1 MLIIP
6 VVQIHHLSIDLACP
20 PGLGLPLKTVRVQ
33 GTPTAVIIVTVA
45 VHKSGVETDS
55 LLAPR
60 LATVEG
66 PVHGGPLLL
75 SDWNSPQGSPLLH
88 SEWDSL
94 QRSPLLNSEWDSHQE
109 GHPLQSEWDSLLTPG
124 LVAAR
129 DPFQGILLLQG
140 HAPQGIP
147 SLQRASPLHLSEWD
161 SLREVPLLPN
171 DNVLSRGTQ
180 ILLYGSIHP
189 ELRLVRLL
197 LRDPSRGLLPP
208 ILILLRGE
216 DKEAEDTSMPAPVKA
231 MIDFILQSFPEATA
245 SPAHPSSRSFDL
257 STSAGVTDAA
267 TPSGSLLAWCH
278 AMSDSFSDT
287 QKRFSQRIKD
297 GRVCHS
303 LLPTLHRFERVSN
316 SLTQGKELKANP
328 DILDLLRNKV
338 PDFCYLPISIKEGI
352 AI

>member
-1 MLIIP
+1 MISAKSESRLVLAHRSRNKIR
-6 VVQIHHLSIDLACP
+6 HLSIDLPGP

-45 VHKSGVETDS
+45 VRKSDIETDS

-66 PVHGGPLLL
+66 PVQGGPLLL

-94 QRSPLLNSEWDSHQE
+94 QGSPLLNSEWDSHQE

-180 ILLYGSIHP
+180 ILLDGSIHP

-197 LRDPSRGLLPP
+197 LRDPSRGILPP
-208 ILILLRGE
+208 ILILLRE
-216 DKEAEDTSMPAPVKA
+216 KIRKLKTPLCQP
-231 MIDFILQSFPEATA
+231 QSRP
-245 SPAHPSSRSFDL
+245 
-257 STSAGVTDAA
+257 
-267 TPSGSLLAWCH
+267 
-278 AMSDSFSDT
+278 
-287 QKRFSQRIKD
+287 
-297 GRVCHS
+297 
-303 LLPTLHRFERVSN
+303 
-316 SLTQGKELKANP
+316 
-328 DILDLLRNKV
+328 
-338 PDFCYLPISIKEGI
+338 
-352 AI
+352 